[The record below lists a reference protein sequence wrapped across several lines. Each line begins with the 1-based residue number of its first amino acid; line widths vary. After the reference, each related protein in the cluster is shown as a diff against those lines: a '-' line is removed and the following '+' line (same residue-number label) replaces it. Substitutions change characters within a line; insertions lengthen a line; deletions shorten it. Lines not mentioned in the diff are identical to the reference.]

1 MLKFLFTRCSV
12 KCENCF
18 GHMNNCLVK
27 ILSMLWNIT
36 NTIWSIIRSTISDW
50 LFINQLFLHF
60 QAQTEHSGNSANSGT
75 GSRGTSKYTPLGAL
89 ANLQPGNNGENNHK
103 TQHHTAPVTGL
114 VQPLQGKKSSSGNKP
129 RDSLQSSDSHQQ
141 HGGSSTSSRF
151 SSTIQHQGNYVLQRV
166 ILNLKETCN

>member
-1 MLKFLFTRCSV
+1 MK
-12 KCENCF
+12 
-18 GHMNNCLVK
+18 HY
-27 ILSMLWNIT
+27 
-36 NTIWSIIRSTISDW
+36 TIGVLLDW
-50 LFINQLFLHF
+50 LFINQLFFLHF

-75 GSRGTSKYTPLGAL
+75 GSRGASKYTPLGAL

-166 ILNLKETCN
+166 ILNIKEAPRNGGSPIYNSYKN

>member
-1 MLKFLFTRCSV
+1 MKHYEYNMKHYT
-12 KCENCF
+12 
-18 GHMNNCLVK
+18 
-27 ILSMLWNIT
+27 T
-36 NTIWSIIRSTISDW
+36 NTISDW
-50 LFINQLFLHF
+50 LFINQSFLHF
-60 QAQTEHSGNSANSGT
+60 QAQAEHSGNSANSGT

-166 ILNLKETCN
+166 ILNIKEAPRNGGSPIYNSYKN

>member
-1 MLKFLFTRCSV
+1 M
-12 KCENCF
+12 
-18 GHMNNCLVK
+18 
-27 ILSMLWNIT
+27 
-36 NTIWSIIRSTISDW
+36 
-50 LFINQLFLHF
+50 FLHF

-166 ILNLKETCN
+166 ILNLKETPRN

>member
-1 MLKFLFTRCSV
+1 MLSQDLIDTMKHYEYNMKHYT
-12 KCENCF
+12 
-18 GHMNNCLVK
+18 
-27 ILSMLWNIT
+27 T
-36 NTIWSIIRSTISDW
+36 NTISDW

-166 ILNLKETCN
+166 ILNLKETCNSSKLRQPNM

>member
-1 MLKFLFTRCSV
+1 MFKFLFTRSKV
-12 KCENCF
+12 KRENCF
-18 GHMNNCLVK
+18 GHINNCLAK
-27 ILSMLWNIT
+27 ILSILWNIT
-36 NTIWSIIRSTISDW
+36 NYFQTDSILTNW
-50 LFINQLFLHF
+50 FLHF
-60 QAQTEHSGNSANSGT
+60 QTQTENSGNSTNSGT

-166 ILNLKETCN
+166 ILNLKETSSKLRQPNM